1 MKSGRTW
8 KMVLLGLGVV
18 TLVGAIVGYQFVIR
32 SFIHQY
38 YQGEY
43 RPTAIAS
50 ADLGSPPPAHR
61 LGDVPW
67 LSESTFLCQ
76 SLSARMLAAQ
86 QGAPPARQVVDYFM
100 GFTWGATAI
109 PRQTGFFP
117 GQDPEVGLLRAA
129 PYLGF
134 DRRYLTTNDRAEFLL
149 ALRTLVAK
157 GKAVRVALDRSV
169 LLEQRE
175 VVPHS
180 VVVIGYDEANV
191 EYYDPTC
198 EDASRC
204 APGERPV
211 GTPGLKAPVDRFL
224 MAIESQA
231 LVFQYP
237 WKYQLVAFDP
247 IDGAKPDPSRLL
259 AENAQALIGRKT
271 AGPSTGSVAVSDT
284 ATSLSRHGDSV
295 LSPALLRGVRLAAQ
309 VRRENAETLLFL
321 FPDRPA
327 LAKATELLDGSAKH
341 YQLAADALD
350 AKHLEIAATELAEA
364 AKSDHSAGMAI
375 LGSVDGG
382 S

>member
-8 KMVLLGLGVV
+8 KRVLLGLGVV

-32 SFIHQY
+32 SFIQQY
-38 YQGEY
+38 YQAEY
-43 RPTAIAS
+43 RPAAISS
-50 ADLGSPPPAHR
+50 ADLGSPPASSR

-67 LSESTFLCQ
+67 FSESTFLCQ

-86 QGAPPARQVVDYFM
+86 KGSPPARQVVDYFM

-117 GQDPEVGLLRAA
+117 GQDPEVGFLRAA

-134 DRRYLTTNDRAEFLL
+134 DRRYLTTDDRAQFLL
-149 ALRTLVAK
+149 ALKTFIAK
-157 GKAVRVALDRSV
+157 GQAVRVALDRSV

-180 VVVIGYDEANV
+180 VVLIGYDEANV

-198 EDASRC
+198 EDPARC
-204 APGERPV
+204 AAGERPA
-211 GTPGLKAPVDRFL
+211 GTPGLKAPIDRFL
-224 MAIESQA
+224 MAIEAQA

-237 WKYQLVAFDP
+237 WKYQLVVFDP
-247 IDGAKPDPSRLL
+247 IEGAKPDPSRLL
-259 AENAQALIGRKT
+259 TENAQALIGRKS

-284 ATSLSRHGDSV
+284 AASLSRHGDSV
-295 LSPALLRGVRLAAQ
+295 LTPALVRGVRLAAQ

-327 LAKATELLDGSAKH
+327 LAKANELLDGAAKH
-341 YQLAADALD
+341 YQLAAEALD
-350 AKHLEIAATELAEA
+350 AKHLEVAATELTEA
-364 AKSDHSAGMAI
+364 SKSDHAAGMAI
-375 LGSVDGG
+375 LGSVDAG